1 MSKFYGAFH
10 LLPMTTFGNEIAF
23 KDLSVRF
30 HVVAFILG
38 SFRIF
43 FYLVLVKY
51 VVDKTNMGAK

>member
-10 LLPMTTFGNEIAF
+10 LLPRITFGNEIAF
-23 KDLSVRF
+23 KDFSVRF

-38 SFRIF
+38 SFCTF